1 MTRKFPALV
10 LLAGAVALAGCTDP
24 YAPRQPGAPTNAQ
37 TGAIAGAMIGGFLG
51 ATAEDDDDRLARTA
65 AGALIG
71 GALGGGI
78 GSVLDRQ
85 EAESRQQLGSNVQI
99 VNTGSALV
107 VTMPQD
113 ILFATDSAVLRPDLQ
128 ADLYAVARNLNA
140 YPNSRIEVI
149 GHTDSTGSS
158 SYNLGLS
165 TRRANAVAAVLM
177 QSGVAPGR
185 IDAIGRGEAQPV
197 ASNLNEAGRAQ
208 NRRVEIIIRPTG

>member
-24 YAPRQPGAPTNAQ
+24 YAPRPPGAPTNAQ

-85 EAESRQQLGSNVQI
+85 EAELRQQLGSNVQI

-113 ILFATDSAVLRPDLQ
+113 ILFAIDSAQLSGALQSDLAVLAQHLNKY
-128 ADLYAVARNLNA
+128 ADSNVQ
-140 YPNSRIEVI
+140 VV
-149 GHTDSTGSS
+149 GHTDNTGAAA
-158 SYNLGLS
+158 YNLNLS
-165 TRRANAVAAVLM
+165 RQRAAAVANTLI
-177 QSGVAPGR
+177 SNGVASSR
-185 IDAIGRGEAQPV
+185 ITAIGRGEDQPV
-197 ASNLNEAGRAQ
+197 TSNLTPEGRAQ
-208 NRRVEIIIRPTG
+208 NRRVEIIIIPIA

>member
-24 YAPRQPGAPTNAQ
+24 YAPRPPGAPTNAQ

-85 EAESRQQLGSNVQI
+85 EAELRQQLGSNVQI